1 MNFKHVI
8 AIVRPEA
15 VESAEAKLRS
25 IGVSGLTLVKVR
37 GFGEYKNFFRPDL
50 LSDHVKI
57 EIFVEES
64 KVDALVEALL
74 EVTRFDVPGAGV
86 LAVTPVERF
95 LHLRTATEPLPEANS
110 DPDSQGPRK

>member
-25 IGVSGLTLVKVR
+25 IGVGGLTLVKVR
-37 GFGEYKNFFRPDL
+37 GFGEYKNFFRSDL

-74 EVTRFDVPGAGV
+74 EVTRSDVPGAGIV
-86 LAVTPVERF
+86 AVTPVERF
-95 LHLRTATEPLPEANS
+95 LHLRTGNEILPESNS
-110 DPDSQGPRK
+110 NPDSQEIRK